1 MKTFKKREKEK
12 TKRKN
17 HFWRQKK
24 LKKPSRDE
32 FVFLAFWQPPA
43 TTHVNNYFWQGR
55 KDTQHSDTQHNG
67 TQHFD
72 SQHNNKLNVTLNPTT
87 FNLMTFDTC

>member
-1 MKTFKKREKEK
+1 LDEKFKKREKE
-12 TKRKN
+12 KRKN

-32 FVFLAFWQPPA
+32 FLFLAFWQTPA

-55 KDTQHSDTQHNG
+55 QDTQHNG

-72 SQHNNKLNVTLNPTT
+72 TIMGLCYAECRYVECRGARRDHSI
-87 FNLMTFDTC
+87 DR